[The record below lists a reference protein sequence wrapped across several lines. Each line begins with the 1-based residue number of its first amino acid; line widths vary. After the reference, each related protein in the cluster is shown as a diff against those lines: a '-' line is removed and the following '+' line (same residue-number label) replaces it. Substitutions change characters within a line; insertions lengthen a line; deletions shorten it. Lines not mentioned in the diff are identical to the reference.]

1 MVHKPLFSFVRKM
14 GLNKLLM
21 PRCLDNK
28 YQNHRD
34 AIERCAMSSPQKRLR
49 NQYDRLY
56 YHSTLLTMPYVGA
69 SLEKEWVGHGFLYK
83 ITDPKYIN

>member
-34 AIERCAMSSPQKRLR
+34 AIERCAMSSPQKRSTKESE
-49 NQYDRLY
+49 RLY
-56 YHSTLLTMPYVGA
+56 NHSTLLTMPYVGA
-69 SLEKEWVGHGFLYK
+69 SLEKEWVGHVFF
-83 ITDPKYIN
+83 ITKSQIRNT